1 MQPET
6 ELITLRDGRSIR
18 LGPVEP
24 EHAGLY
30 RAYMMELADESP
42 WTGTLSHEVK
52 DEKGQRERLEKLRE
66 SPTEWVMGAFD
77 PESNQLIADC
87 GWHSIDYDKFRH
99 VASLGIGILEPWRG
113 VGLGRI
119 LMERGIQ
126 AARENAIVQKVELG
140 VISDNQ
146 IARDLY
152 ESLGFGVEG
161 IRKRAVKQPSGEF
174 CDDVVMGLWIG
185 GRS

>member
-1 MQPET
+1 MIPDT

-24 EHAGLY
+24 DHAGSY
-30 RAYMMELADESP
+30 RAYMIELADESP

-52 DEKGQRERLEKLRE
+52 DEESQRDRFEKIRE
-66 SPTEWVMGAFD
+66 HPTQWVMGAFD
-77 PESNQLIADC
+77 PQSNQIVADC
-87 GWHSIDYDKFRH
+87 SWDSIDYDKFRH

-126 AARENAIVQKVELG
+126 AARANPIVQKVELG

-146 IARDLY
+146 IARALY

-161 IRKRAVKQPSGEF
+161 IRKRAVKQPSGEY
-174 CDDVVMGLWIG
+174 CDDVVMGLWVG
-185 GRS
+185 SD